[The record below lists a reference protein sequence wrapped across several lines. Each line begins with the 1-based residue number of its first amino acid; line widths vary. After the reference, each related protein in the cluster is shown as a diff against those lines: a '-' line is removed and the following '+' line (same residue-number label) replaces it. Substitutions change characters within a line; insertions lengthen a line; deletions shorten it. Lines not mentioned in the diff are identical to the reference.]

1 MSEAMGPRPGVP
13 VRGSSSGQPLM
24 AAFDLL
30 GRRWAITVLWELRGD
45 PIGFRELRRS
55 LPGISSSV
63 LSTRL
68 RELVSA
74 SVADT
79 ATDGKYRLTPIGVE
93 LLYALAPL
101 KAWSSS
107 WARHLDVQG
116 FEHSPVDNLD
126 HLP

>member
-1 MSEAMGPRPGVP
+1 MPPRPGVP
-13 VRGSSSGQPLM
+13 VRGSTSGQPLM

-45 PIGFRELRRS
+45 PVGFRELRRS

-68 RELVSA
+68 RELVA
-74 SVADT
+74 GGVADT
-79 ATDGKYRLTPIGVE
+79 SDEGKYRLTSIGVE

-101 KAWSSS
+101 KAWSRS
-107 WARHLDVQG
+107 WAQHLGVQDFG
-116 FEHSPVDNLD
+116 SSPVDELD
-126 HLP
+126 RLP